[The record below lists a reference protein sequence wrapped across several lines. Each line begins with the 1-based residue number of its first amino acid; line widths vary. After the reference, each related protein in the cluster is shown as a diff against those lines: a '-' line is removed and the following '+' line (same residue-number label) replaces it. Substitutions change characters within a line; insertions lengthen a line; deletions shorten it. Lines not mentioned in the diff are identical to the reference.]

1 MQKQTKRKRTGTKT
15 AKTTVRSRRTKTAE
29 TAKKNGISKTVKSA
43 KPYAAKKP
51 AGRKKRGKSSRVR
64 QRNQRVLIIGLLMVI
79 IVLAGWIVINRMSE
93 NGWSIGGFIH
103 NSDTVV
109 SDTEQSETDSSD
121 SSGGQEQWQK
131 EGAPYIDVELLTPNE
146 YSRPQIPIES
156 VQYIAVHYTAN
167 PGATAIANRNY
178 FENLANTHDTKVSS
192 HFVVGLEGEVVQ
204 CIPTSE
210 MSYATN
216 SRNVD
221 TLSIE
226 CCHPDETGKFNDA
239 TYDSVVKLTAWLCK
253 RFDLTSENVIRHYDV
268 TGKDCPKYYVENPDA
283 WLQMKADIAAQI
295 ETDYSLQNN

>member
-1 MQKQTKRKRTGTKT
+1 MQKQINKTKKSSKKGTKT
-15 AKTTVRSRRTKTAE
+15 AAKSGS
-29 TAKKNGISKTVKSA
+29 AKKTGRKAGTSKNAKSA
-43 KPYAAKKP
+43 ISYEAKKMTV
-51 AGRKKRGKSSRVR
+51 RKKRRKSSRIK
-64 QRNQRVLIIGLLMVI
+64 QRNQRVFIAVLLII
-79 IVLAGWIVINRMSE
+79 IVLLAGWIVLNRAGE
-93 NGWSIGGFIH
+93 NGWSIGDFLH
-103 NSDTVV
+103 NSDDMV
-109 SDTEQSETDSSD
+109 SDTEQSEISSGDD
-121 SSGGQEQWQK
+121 SSGGPEQWQK

-156 VQYIAVHYTAN
+156 VNYIAIHYTAN

-192 HFVVGLEGEVVQ
+192 HFVVGLDGEVVQ

-221 TLSIE
+221 TISIE
-226 CCHPDETGKFNDA
+226 CCHLDETGKFNDS
-239 TYDSVVKLTAWLCK
+239 TYDSVVKLTAWLCV
-253 RFDLTSENVIRHYDV
+253 RFGLTSENVIRHYDV

-295 ETDYSLQNN
+295 NVDYGLQG

>member
-79 IVLAGWIVINRMSE
+79 IVLTGWIVINRMSE

-121 SSGGQEQWQK
+121 PSGGPEQWQK

-239 TYDSVVKLTAWLCK
+239 TYDSVVKLTAWLCT

>member
-1 MQKQTKRKRTGTKT
+1 MQKQINKTKKSSKKGTKT
-15 AKTTVRSRRTKTAE
+15 AAKSGS
-29 TAKKNGISKTVKSA
+29 AKKTGRKAGTSKNAKSA
-43 KPYAAKKP
+43 IPYEAKKMTV
-51 AGRKKRGKSSRVR
+51 RKKRRKSSRIK
-64 QRNQRVLIIGLLMVI
+64 QRNQRVFIAVLLII
-79 IVLAGWIVINRMSE
+79 IVLLAGWIVLNRAGE
-93 NGWSIGGFIH
+93 NGWSIGDFLH
-103 NSDTVV
+103 NSDDMV
-109 SDTEQSETDSSD
+109 SDTEQSEISSGDD
-121 SSGGQEQWQK
+121 SSGGPEQWQK

-156 VQYIAVHYTAN
+156 VNYIAIHYTAN

-192 HFVVGLEGEVVQ
+192 HFVVGLDGEVVQ

-221 TLSIE
+221 TISIE
-226 CCHPDETGKFNDA
+226 CCHPDETGKFNDS
-239 TYDSVVKLTAWLCK
+239 TNDSVVKLTAWLCV
-253 RFDLTSENVIRHYDV
+253 RFGLTSENVIRHYDV

-295 ETDYSLQNN
+295 NVDYGLQG

>member
-1 MQKQTKRKRTGTKT
+1 MQKQINKTKKSSKKGTKT
-15 AKTTVRSRRTKTAE
+15 AAKSGSAKKTGRKAGTSKNAKSATLSEAKKTTV
-29 TAKKNGISKTVKSA
+29 
-43 KPYAAKKP
+43 
-51 AGRKKRGKSSRVR
+51 RKKRGKSSRIK
-64 QRNQRVLIIGLLMVI
+64 QRNQRVFIAVLLII
-79 IVLAGWIVINRMSE
+79 IVLLAGWIVLNRAGE
-93 NGWSIGGFIH
+93 NGWSIGDFLH
-103 NSDTVV
+103 NSDDMV
-109 SDTEQSETDSSD
+109 SDTEQSETSSGDD
-121 SSGGQEQWQK
+121 SSGGPEQWQK

-156 VQYIAVHYTAN
+156 VNYIAIHYTAN

-192 HFVVGLEGEVVQ
+192 HFVVGLDGEVVQ

-221 TLSIE
+221 TISIE
-226 CCHPDETGKFNDA
+226 CCHPDETGQFNDS
-239 TYDSVVKLTAWLCK
+239 TYDSVVKLTAWLCV
-253 RFDLTSENVIRHYDV
+253 RFGLTSENVIRHYDV

-295 ETDYSLQNN
+295 NVDYGLQG

>member
-1 MQKQTKRKRTGTKT
+1 MQKQINKTKKSSKKGTKT
-15 AKTTVRSRRTKTAE
+15 AAKSGS
-29 TAKKNGISKTVKSA
+29 AKKTGRKAGTSKNAKSA
-43 KPYAAKKP
+43 IPYEAKKMTV
-51 AGRKKRGKSSRVR
+51 RKKRRKSSRIK
-64 QRNQRVLIIGLLMVI
+64 QRNQRVFIAVLLII
-79 IVLAGWIVINRMSE
+79 IVLLAGWIVLNRAGE
-93 NGWSIGGFIH
+93 NGWSIGDFLH
-103 NSDTVV
+103 NSDDMV
-109 SDTEQSETDSSD
+109 SDTEQSEISSGDD
-121 SSGGQEQWQK
+121 SSGGPEQWQK

-156 VQYIAVHYTAN
+156 VNYIAIHYTAN

-192 HFVVGLEGEVVQ
+192 HFVVGLDGEVVQ

-221 TLSIE
+221 TISIE
-226 CCHPDETGKFNDA
+226 CCHPDETGKFNNS
-239 TYDSVVKLTAWLCK
+239 TYDSVVKLTAWLCVQ
-253 RFDLTSENVIRHYDV
+253 FGLTSENVIRHYDV

-295 ETDYSLQNN
+295 NVDYGLQG

>member
-1 MQKQTKRKRTGTKT
+1 MQKQINKTKKSSKKGTKT
-15 AKTTVRSRRTKTAE
+15 AAKSGS
-29 TAKKNGISKTVKSA
+29 AKKTGRKAGTSKNAKSA
-43 KPYAAKKP
+43 IPYEAKKLTV
-51 AGRKKRGKSSRVR
+51 RKKRRKSSRIK
-64 QRNQRVLIIGLLMVI
+64 QRNQRVFIAVLLII
-79 IVLAGWIVINRMSE
+79 IVLLAGWIVLNRAGE
-93 NGWSIGGFIH
+93 NGWSIGDFLH
-103 NSDTVV
+103 NSDDMV
-109 SDTEQSETDSSD
+109 SDTEQSEISSGDD
-121 SSGGQEQWQK
+121 SSGGPEQWQK

-156 VQYIAVHYTAN
+156 VNYIAIHYTAN

-192 HFVVGLEGEVVQ
+192 HFVVGLDGEVVQ

-221 TLSIE
+221 TISIE
-226 CCHPDETGKFNDA
+226 CCHPDETGKFNDS
-239 TYDSVVKLTAWLCK
+239 TYDSVVKLTAWLCVQ
-253 RFDLTSENVIRHYDV
+253 FGLTSENVIRHYDV

-295 ETDYSLQNN
+295 NVDYGLQG

>member
-1 MQKQTKRKRTGTKT
+1 MQKQINKTKKSSKKGTKT
-15 AKTTVRSRRTKTAE
+15 AAKSGS
-29 TAKKNGISKTVKSA
+29 AKKTGRKAGTSKNAKSA
-43 KPYAAKKP
+43 TLYEAKKSTV
-51 AGRKKRGKSSRVR
+51 RKKRRKSSRIK
-64 QRNQRVLIIGLLMVI
+64 QRNQRVFIAVLLII
-79 IVLAGWIVINRMSE
+79 IVLLAGWIVLNRAGE
-93 NGWSIGGFIH
+93 NGWSIGDFLH
-103 NSDTVV
+103 NSDDMV
-109 SDTEQSETDSSD
+109 SDTEQSETSSGDD
-121 SSGGQEQWQK
+121 SSGGPEQWQK

-156 VQYIAVHYTAN
+156 VNYIAIHYTAN

-192 HFVVGLEGEVVQ
+192 HFVVGLDGEVVQ

-221 TLSIE
+221 TISIE
-226 CCHPDETGKFNDA
+226 CCHPDETGQFNDS
-239 TYDSVVKLTAWLCK
+239 TYDSVVKLTAWLCV
-253 RFDLTSENVIRHYDV
+253 RFGLTSENVIRHYDV

-295 ETDYSLQNN
+295 NVDYGLQG